1 MDGRRP
7 RCAHCG
13 LAGGPVPTAISPCA
27 GRLRFSRRSASARSP
42 SPSAAGR
49 RTCAGTSAATSPG
62 RKRPSL
68 RSLADVGDPVEPRRP
83 DHQATV
89 AGEEEAAG
97 APRGRAAHADRRG
110 APSRISSGSGLH
122 WRRSRCVR
130 RRASRP
136 GTGSPRSHRPPS
148 IHRGLPR
155 GEGACL
161 SRHIHLQPCNRRL
174 ACAGD
179 PAMRVECPATRAME
193 AVVKEASGR
202 RRARVPIRNPRR
214 LPVAP
219 RPF

>member
-110 APSRISSGSGLH
+110 APSRISSGSGGEAGAFAGALPGPAQGARGATGPLRYTAACH
-122 WRRSRCVR
+122 GGRGHVYPVTFICNRATGGSPAPGIRRCALSALLQERWRRW
-130 RRASRP
+130 
-136 GTGSPRSHRPPS
+136 
-148 IHRGLPR
+148 
-155 GEGACL
+155 
-161 SRHIHLQPCNRRL
+161 
-174 ACAGD
+174 
-179 PAMRVECPATRAME
+179 
-193 AVVKEASGR
+193 
-202 RRARVPIRNPRR
+202 
-214 LPVAP
+214 
-219 RPF
+219 